1 MKRKFVSFLVVAM
14 ALVAT
19 DAINAQQIDPALTA
33 TIELQTLTLKDI
45 HSKRKTTQEK
55 IIAAETA
62 VTVALDRVHEVENK
76 MLTYLREAQSVMTNL
91 YQIKRA
97 AELVGVEIPKN
108 ITLLT
113 NSVPSNIKGTA
124 IAAVVSDQIRDVYAQ
139 MASLYPFM
147 SQLVTS
153 GSYNVINPS
162 GETEAHKVNLLN
174 SAERY
179 YIANVVVSRLEKIN
193 IDIYILAYQVKTF
206 SWMNLWYGLDPEGWA
221 VVMSG
226 RNIADMLIRKWN
238 GLI

>member
-1 MKRKFVSFLVVAM
+1 MKRKFVSFLVAAM
-14 ALVAT
+14 ALGAT

-113 NSVPSNIKGTA
+113 NSVPSNSKA
-124 IAAVVSDQIRDVYAQ
+124 
-139 MASLYPFM
+139 L
-147 SQLVTS
+147 QLQH
-153 GSYNVINPS
+153 SY
-162 GETEAHKVNLLN
+162 LM
-174 SAERY
+174 
-179 YIANVVVSRLEKIN
+179 RLEM
-193 IDIYILAYQVKTF
+193 YIPRWLLSILLCRNWSLRVAITLPIQVVRPRLIRSTF
-206 SWMNLWYGLDPEGWA
+206 SIPLKDIISPMRLCRVWRESISTSIFSPIKSRHSPG
-221 VVMSG
+221 
-226 RNIADMLIRKWN
+226 
-238 GLI
+238 